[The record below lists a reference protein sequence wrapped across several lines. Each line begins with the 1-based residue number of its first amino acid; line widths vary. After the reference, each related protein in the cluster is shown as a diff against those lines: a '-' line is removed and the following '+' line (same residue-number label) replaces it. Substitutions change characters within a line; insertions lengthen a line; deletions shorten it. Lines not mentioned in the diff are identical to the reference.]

1 MKDRYDIVPSWARVL
16 PVVLVFLVYLFTLS
30 PSVYLG
36 DSGELT
42 AAAFCLGVPHPSGYP
57 VYTLLGKLFCLLPFG
72 NAGFRMNL
80 MSAVLA
86 VLTLGIVYSL
96 IFRMT
101 ASRLSGL
108 SGAGI
113 LAFTSVFWWQTVAAE
128 VYTLHCL
135 FVALMFWLLWKWD
148 AERELYILVLFSWIT
163 GLSFGNHLQTVMLAP
178 AVFFL
183 ILSGDHRALTQGK
196 RFTLLSLFFVAAL
209 LVYLYLPVRTG
220 AGAAIHW
227 GDPDTWDR
235 FWAHVSGKSHRGGY
249 VLNLGLA
256 EYKVRAEEAVLLLW
270 RQFGATILLSF
281 WGFWKLTV
289 RWRFFFLLVIVFD
302 LLYTIGLN
310 TVSLEITPFN
320 LCSSMVLAILMG
332 NGMAE
337 ALKQCEKHAAGAQPM
352 VRGAAMAMPVI
363 FLVLNYRVSDQSRNY
378 AADEHMLNIFR
389 TARPPSVLFVNGDN
403 YLFPVVYGRL
413 VERMGENVRL
423 YDRLNLLFKM
433 PALDRAFPSR
443 TRAWEEKRNL
453 VEQKIIEERGT
464 QDVFYAV
471 FGPYAIELPEHQILI
486 PEGILYRV
494 VKADEPLPLSRF
506 NDVWRSYARESFY
519 DGFPMDYM
527 NRQVKAYFFFCLG
540 KHLILAGQP
549 SLGLINM
556 KVAEEAGY
564 DDELIHSDMAV
575 FLTDHGFLEEA
586 RAALERALLHHEDL
600 SGVYNNWGYYYHKAG
615 DPRRAADA
623 FQRAVQLKPERYV
636 SYNNLGFALLETGQ
650 KEKAFQAFQQSL
662 RLNPNQPEIKKW
674 AERTSRE
681 SGL

>member
-1 MKDRYDIVPSWARVL
+1 MNDRYDIVPSWAGVL

-57 VYTLLGKLFCLLPFG
+57 VYTLLGKVFCLLPFG

-80 MSAVLA
+80 VSAVLA
-86 VLTLGIVYSL
+86 VLTLWIVYSL

-108 SGAGI
+108 TGAGI
-113 LAFTSVFWWQTVAAE
+113 LAFTPVYWWQTVAAE
-128 VYTLHCL
+128 VYTLHCF
-135 FVALMFWLLWKWD
+135 FVALMFWLLWKWE
-148 AERELYILVLFSWIT
+148 AEREFYVLVLFSWIT

-196 RFTLLSLFFVAAL
+196 RFTLLSVFFLAAL
-209 LVYLYLPVRTG
+209 LVYLYLPIRTA

-235 FWAHVSGKSHRGGY
+235 FWAHVSGRSHRGGY
-249 VLNLGLA
+249 VLNLGFL
-256 EYKVRAEEAVLLLW
+256 EYKVRAKEAVLLLW

-281 WGFWKLTV
+281 WGFWKLPV
-289 RWRFFFLLVIVFD
+289 RWRVFFLLVVLFD
-302 LLYTIGLN
+302 FLYTIGLN

-320 LCSSMVLAILMG
+320 LCSSMVLAILAG

-337 ALKQCEKHAAGAQPM
+337 AMTFCEKHASGTQSI
-352 VRGAAMAMPVI
+352 VRAAAIAIPVI
-363 FLVLNYRVSDQSRNY
+363 FLALNYGASDQSRNY
-378 AADEHMLNIFR
+378 TGHEHMLNVFR
-389 TARPPSVLFVNGDN
+389 TARPQSVLFVNGDN

-413 VERMGENVRL
+413 VERMGGGVRL

-433 PALDRAFPSR
+433 PALDRTVPCR
-443 TRAWEEKRNL
+443 TFAWEEKRNFA
-453 VEQKIIEERGT
+453 EQKIIEGSGS

-471 FGPYAIELPEHQILI
+471 FGPYAIALPEDRILI

-494 VKADEPLPLSRF
+494 VTPGEPLPLFRF
-506 NDVWRSYARESFY
+506 NDLWRSYTRESFY
-519 DGFPMDYM
+519 DDFPMDYM

-549 SLGLINM
+549 SLGLSNM
-556 KVAEEAGY
+556 KVAAEAGY

-586 RAALERALLHHEDL
+586 RAALEKALLHHEDL

-615 DPRRAADA
+615 DPQKAADA
-623 FQRAVQLKPERYV
+623 FQKAVQQKPDRYV

-650 KEKAFQAFQQSL
+650 REKAHEAFQLSL
-662 RLNPNQPEIKKW
+662 RLNSNQPEIRRWSEKT
-674 AERTSRE
+674 R
-681 SGL
+681 